1 MGEDI
6 EKAPLEAMA
15 DDAVDAAQNGKVTI
29 GDLLDSFGDRG
40 FGPMLALCGLIA
52 AIPPVGGIP
61 GVPTTMGLLTVLLAG
76 QIVFGRKM
84 PWMPGFIRK
93 LGVSKDKV
101 EAARD
106 KGQSIFSKIDS
117 LIRQR
122 MQWASGRAA
131 AYVAALCC
139 VLLGLMM
146 PPLELL
152 WLSRAVEGG
161 SHLAIVDDVLRPHL
175 EPAFDSHL
183 AILDNV
189 DGVLGLA
196 LFNEVL
202 AVFERPPVGVGK
214 KCLPLIRF
222 QSSKR

>member
-139 VLLGLMM
+139 ILLGLMM

-152 WLSRAVEGG
+152 PFAAAAPAS
-161 SHLAIVDDVLRPHL
+161 AIVMFGLSLTAR
-175 EPAFDSHL
+175 
-183 AILDNV
+183 
-189 DGVLGLA
+189 DGVLMIIAFVASAGSAALILFNLPA
-196 LFNEVL
+196 LFN
-202 AVFERPPVGVGK
+202 
-214 KCLPLIRF
+214 
-222 QSSKR
+222 